1 MTVSSPF
8 QYLGIN
14 SGQHSWSSC
23 TVPSKATNQ
32 HRELVCILHKILTR
46 KKAGL
51 LKYIVSHVQWDHGSI
66 NRCPDNNCAA
76 ETLNMKLKYRSH
88 YGCNEKAALCNYG
101 RTKWQGQKH
110 NMTIVNVVPITNF
123 QSLNYRKILQLC
135 TIVTLTFCA
144 LAVNEAIDR
153 KKSNHT
159 KFWVSSS
166 LQVMPTA
173 ATEKKAIKSSLHRR

>member
-1 MTVSSPF
+1 MSIIHYVQSSTIEIYYFP
-8 QYLGIN
+8 
-14 SGQHSWSSC
+14 C
-23 TVPSKATNQ
+23 
-32 HRELVCILHKILTR
+32 
-46 KKAGL
+46 
-51 LKYIVSHVQWDHGSI
+51 QWDHGSI
-66 NRCPDNNCAA
+66 NCYPDNRCAA

-101 RTKWQGQKH
+101 RTKWRAQKH
-110 NMTIVNVVPITNF
+110 NMTIVNVVSITNF

-173 ATEKKAIKSSLHRR
+173 ATEKKSYQVIPAPKIKIVIAASFNEALIRNLLTNIRS